1 MQLIRCTQKLQKEMG
16 LKKAGLSI
24 AETDNSRL
32 GEWYANLIYIERRK
46 CVVFVNKKTLFNF
59 ITPNVN
65 RGQIREL
72 DKLFLMYFVN
82 TILIGSGFDFI
93 VPDVLDEYHNI
104 HYAKTDSR
112 SVLGSM
118 NDIVMNY
125 RYYIDDEGGLLN
137 FDYLKI
143 LKKVN
148 DIPFRALKSTIPI
161 RAFKAVYDL

>member
-24 AETDNSRL
+24 PETDNSRL

-46 CVVFVNKKTLFNF
+46 CIVFVNKKTLFNF

-72 DKLFLMYFVN
+72 DNLFLMFFVN
-82 TILIGSGFDFI
+82 RVLIRLGIDSV
-93 VPDVLDEYHNI
+93 VPNVLDEYQNI

-118 NDIVMNY
+118 NDITMNY

-143 LKKVN
+143 IRKVN
-148 DIPFRALKSTIPI
+148 DIPFRALKFTIPI
-161 RAFKAVYDL
+161 RAFKAVYGL